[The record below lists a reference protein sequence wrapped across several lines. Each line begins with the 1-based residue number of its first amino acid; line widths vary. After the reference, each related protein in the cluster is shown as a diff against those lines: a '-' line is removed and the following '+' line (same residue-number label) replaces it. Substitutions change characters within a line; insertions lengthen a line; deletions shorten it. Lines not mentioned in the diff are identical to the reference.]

1 MKNEM
6 TLEEIKTLTKAGKPV
21 YWVNKGYVVSYTKF
35 PSGKEQWLVVC
46 EANDSAVGLADAEG
60 NLIGKGEGFFTP
72 EPDELILGEVEV
84 FTSFQPWTYGEHSGE
99 IVTYSCGE
107 WHINWDDSEL
117 PENHAEIEE
126 MIINAQTENT
136 ETL

>member
-72 EPDELILGEVEV
+72 EPDEVILGEIEMRVTSQSWQYGDYSGDVV
-84 FTSFQPWTYGEHSGE
+84 FHESGE
-99 IVTYSCGE
+99 TNIDWDEDADPETY
-107 WHINWDDSEL
+107 
-117 PENHAEIEE
+117 AEIEE
-126 MIINAQTENT
+126 LIYDKIHN
-136 ETL
+136 